1 MISEKQ
7 FSTDGVVKTSVACT
21 LPLVLLLLL
30 FTSVKAETGKVQVV
44 ASIFPVYDFI
54 RVVGGE
60 RVKLTQLLPPGVEAH
75 GFAPTP
81 RDIVRINQADLF
93 VYTGEVMEPRVA
105 KMIRSLDGDVQV
117 VDVSD
122 DQVPMEMEHHGK
134 HDHHG
139 GDPHF
144 WLDPIKAKIM
154 VEEITRALIQVDPD
168 HQAGYQLRSK
178 NYLEQLTALDADIRA
193 GLKNCRHHTI
203 ISGGHFAFGHFIK
216 RYHLQAISAYPGF
229 SPDGK
234 PSPRGI
240 ATLIKRMEETGATAV
255 FHEELMEPKVAKI
268 IVEETG
274 AKLLLLHGVHNVSKQ
289 ERADHVSY
297 LSLMT
302 GNLTRLRQGLQCR

>member
-1 MISEKQ
+1 MISEKRLPA
-7 FSTDGVVKTSVACT
+7 DGVVKTGIVCT
-21 LPLVLLLLL
+21 LSFVLILLL
-30 FTSVKAETGKVQVV
+30 FASVEAGTGKVRVV
-44 ASIFPVYDFI
+44 ASIFPVYDFV

-60 RVKLTQLLPPGVEAH
+60 RVALTQLLPPGVEAH

-105 KMIRSLDGDVQV
+105 KMIRSFDGDVQV

-122 DQVPMEMEHHGK
+122 EQVPMVMEHRGH

-154 VEEITRALIQVDPD
+154 VEEITRALIQIDPD

-178 NYLEQLTALDADIRA
+178 NYLEQLTALDAKIRA
-193 GLKNCRHHTI
+193 GLKDCKQHTI
-203 ISGGHFAFGHFIK
+203 ISGGHFAFGHFVK

-234 PSPRGI
+234 PSPRSI
-240 ATLIKRMEETGATAV
+240 ATLIKTMEETGASAV

-274 AKLLLLHGVHNVSKQ
+274 AELLLLHGVHNVSKQ
-289 ERADHVSY
+289 ERADHASY